1 MDTQGKINADPG
13 DPDPQ
18 PWTEVYIL
26 HFTPLPWGGGGSDY
40 VPVEDKR
47 GIKKIKMKRQ
57 IDRRKKKKKYKKNFS
72 CTVYFMTYTGSID
85 D

>member
-1 MDTQGKINADPG
+1 MPIQAIRIHNPG
-13 DPDPQ
+13 Q
-18 PWTEVYIL
+18 KSIFYIL
-26 HFTPLPWGGGGSDY
+26 PLFPGGGGSDY
-40 VPVEDKR
+40 VPGEDKR